1 MKKIISIIILLLGI
15 ILISCEKEDEYLPPN
30 FNYPIPQVD
39 ITEDAW
45 VGAFY
50 YNYSPAD
57 WAKGYTYSPILEEY
71 SATDLQT
78 ISQHRQ
84 WADEGGI
91 DFFIFHWDG
100 INDENLLNSFAS
112 GRSENVKMV
121 IDYNV
126 SHLKAT
132 NSSPLEG
139 QKLITMVNELKY
151 LSSNYLVKDYYFKI
165 DNLHP
170 VILIRPINLSSTN
183 SSSIDFTVLIPTLR
197 SELQSVGIDPYIIG
211 EIVGGWLPPQR
222 YSKACKTF
230 DGIVLSDWKAEGNYG
245 YDRSVFFPAY
255 TDQAFENWNDST
267 TTWGIDF
274 IPSIMPGF
282 DDKKML
288 PSSKIYN
295 IARSTDLYT
304 AMCNV
309 AKRNLGPKRIITINS
324 WNNFQVGTSIE
335 PTEEYK
341 EDYLNITKQQF
352 KVQ

>member
-15 ILISCEKEDEYLPPN
+15 IFISCEKEDEYLPTN
-30 FNYPIPQVD
+30 FNYPIPQVN
-39 ITEDAW
+39 ITENVW
-45 VGAFY
+45 TGTFY
-50 YNYSPAD
+50 YNYSPTD
-57 WAKGYTYSPILEEY
+57 WAKGYTYSPVLGQY
-71 SATDLQT
+71 SAVDLQT
-78 ISQHRQ
+78 MSQHRQ
-84 WADEGGI
+84 WADKGGI
-91 DFFIFHWDG
+91 DFFIFRWDG
-100 INDENLLNSFAS
+100 IKDENLLTGFIA
-112 GRSENVKMV
+112 GRSEKVKMV
-121 IDYNV
+121 IDYST

-132 NSSPLEG
+132 NNSPLEG
-139 QKLITMVNELKY
+139 QKLLTMLNELKS
-151 LSSNYLVKDYYFKI
+151 LVSNYLANDYYFKL
-165 DNLHP
+165 DNRP
-170 VILIRPINLSSTN
+170 VIIINPINLPSNN
-183 SSSIDFTVLIPTLR
+183 SASIDFSLVIPNLR
-197 SELQSVGIDPYIIG
+197 SELQSIGFDPYIIG

-222 YSKACKTF
+222 YSKACKVF

-255 TDQAFENWNDST
+255 IDQAFKNWNDST

-274 IPSIMPGF
+274 IPIITPGF
-282 DDKKML
+282 DDKKMS

-309 AKRNLGPKRIITINS
+309 AKRNLGSERIITINS

-335 PTEEYK
+335 PTEEYE